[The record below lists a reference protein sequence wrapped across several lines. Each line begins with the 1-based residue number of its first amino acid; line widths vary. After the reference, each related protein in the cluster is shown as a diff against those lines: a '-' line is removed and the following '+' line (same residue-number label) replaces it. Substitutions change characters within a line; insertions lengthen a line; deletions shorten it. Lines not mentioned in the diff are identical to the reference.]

1 MQGLRSFQNWVSQKW
16 LQKYLDQK
24 FKFDSVKQAQWW
36 FKNWN
41 FWIFRRRRS
50 ILVEKKIQKFDY
62 VIYEWSPKAYTW
74 RRGDELCNLIY
85 FMAFGRSQSRIFKD
99 VHSAAFLLQI
109 PWCLNLHVDV
119 LEKTGL
125 YQLFFLLCLELLLF
139 NQIRYPYQTTVESRF
154 KKDFGS
160 EQNLS

>member
-1 MQGLRSFQNWVSQKW
+1 MVS
-16 LQKYLDQK
+16 L
-24 FKFDSVKQAQWW
+24 F
-36 FKNWN
+36 
-41 FWIFRRRRS
+41 
-50 ILVEKKIQKFDY
+50 EKIQKFDY

-139 NQIRYPYQTTVESRF
+139 NQIRYPYQTTYHCNELTGSASAICPYDGIVRLIDLL
-154 KKDFGS
+154 KKQPFVLL
-160 EQNLS
+160 ELSFYLNKCPHHLELKLS